1 MPLLHN
7 GLIINNDPWIHIPDE
22 HELNSDQAD
31 FGILGFH
38 RYLRRAEDGEP
49 LSDGVCVGP
58 AEDVSLL
65 APFVAQLRLI
75 CIDFPAFTDGR
86 GYSHARLL
94 RKRLSFDGELRAVGD
109 IRVDQ
114 LLFLQRVGFDSFDCS
129 ALPDTKQL
137 QKMMKRFAHNYQP
150 SYQILAG

>member
-7 GLIINNDPWIHIPDE
+7 GHIINNDPWIRIPDE
-22 HELNSDQAD
+22 QELHCDQAD

-38 RYLRRAEDGEP
+38 RFLRRAEDGEP
-49 LSDGVCVGP
+49 LSDGVCIGP

-65 APFVAQLRLI
+65 APFTAQLRLI
-75 CIDFPAFTDGR
+75 SIDFPAFTDGR

-94 RKRLSFDGELRAVGD
+94 RKRMGFDGELRAEGD

-114 LLFLQRVGFDSFDCS
+114 LLFLLRVGFDSFDCNTV
-129 ALPDTKQL
+129 PDTKLL
-137 QKMMKRFAHNYQP
+137 QNTINRFEHNYQP
-150 SYQILAG
+150 SYKTMAG